1 MPRTTKKKE
10 EGAEESVAKPGK
22 AGSGSA
28 GKTRKGGRSLVIVES
43 PTKAKTIAKFLGK
56 EFTVLS
62 SFGHVRDLPKND
74 IGVDVEHGFVPKYI
88 VPVKS
93 KKVVSELKKAAAKAD
108 MVYFASDE
116 DREGEAISWHLL
128 EILDLEPER
137 VKRIT
142 FHEITE
148 EAIKAALEH
157 PRDLDMRL
165 VDAQQAR
172 RVLDRLV
179 GYELSPFLWRKVAR
193 GLSAGRVQSVIVRLI
208 VEREREIEKFVPQEY
223 WSIEAM
229 LSKHAGDPTFLS
241 RLVKKD
247 GDTLDKFAL
256 SKAEDAD
263 KVMADLEGAKWAV
276 ESVERKT
283 VHRSPLPPFTTSTLQ
298 QEANNRLGFSAKQT
312 MMIAQQLYEGVDLGE
327 SGATGLITYMR
338 TDSVNLSE
346 KFLLEARE
354 WLGKRAGKDALPEEP
369 RRYKTKSKG
378 AQEAHEAV
386 RPTSVFR
393 DPSEVAKHLDD
404 RQFKLYTLIWQRAV
418 ASQMADAE
426 LMTMTINVD
435 ATGKGPRYTFRAT
448 GSTIVKKGFLEV
460 YDTDTKE
467 TLLPDLQEKDPLVAE
482 SVTPKQHFTEPPP
495 RYTEASLVKMLEEN
509 GIGRPSTYAPTIST
523 VVDRGYVEKDG
534 RKLKPTE
541 LAAHVNDLLVAH
553 FPDIVDTGFTASMEE
568 SLDSIAEGE
577 KEWVPVISAFYGPFK
592 KNLTEK
598 DKEVSKKA
606 LTETTEEVCEKCGK
620 PMIIKFGRFG
630 KFMACTG
637 FPECRNTKPIPGTE
651 PPGGTVPIDEKCA
664 TCGAPMMVKR
674 GRFGEFLSCSRYPEC
689 KTVKPL
695 QKKVGVKCPSCRE
708 GDIIEK
714 KTRKGKTFY
723 ACSRYP
729 DCTFA
734 LWSRPNGEL
743 CPKCSSLVVFAKADT
758 VRCSNKECDFERQVE
773 KTAT

>member
-1 MPRTTKKKE
+1 MPRTTKKKT
-10 EGAEESVAKPGK
+10 SAK
-22 AGSGSA
+22 
-28 GKTRKGGRSLVIVES
+28 GRSLVIVES

-56 EFTVLS
+56 DFTVLS

-74 IGVDVEHGFVPKYI
+74 IGVDVEHGFAPKYI

-108 MVYFASDE
+108 TVYFASDE

-128 EILDLEPER
+128 EILGLPSER

-148 EAIKAALEH
+148 DAIRSALAN
-157 PRDLDMRL
+157 PRELDMRL

-208 VEREREIEKFVPQEY
+208 VEREREIEKFVAQEY

-229 LSKHAGDPTFLS
+229 LAKRRGGSAFLS

-247 GDTLDKFAL
+247 GETLDKFAI
-256 SKAEDAD
+256 ATAAAAD
-263 KVMADLEGAKWAV
+263 EVVKHVDGATWTV

-283 VHRSPLPPFTTSTLQ
+283 VHRSPSPPFTTSTLQ
-298 QEANNRLGFSAKQT
+298 QEANNRLGYSAKQT

-327 SGATGLITYMR
+327 AGSTGLITYMR

-346 KFLLEARE
+346 KFIAEARD
-354 WLGKRAGKDALPEEP
+354 WLGKNCGKDALPGEP

-386 RPTSVFR
+386 RPTDVFR
-393 DPSEVAKHLDD
+393 TPETVAAHLDD
-404 RQFKLYTLIWQRAV
+404 RQLKLYTLVWQRAV

-426 LMTMTINVD
+426 LMTVTINVD
-435 ATGKGPRYTFRAT
+435 AVKASAPRYGFRAN
-448 GSTIVKKGFLEV
+448 GSTIVKKGFLDV

-467 TLLPDLQEKDPLVAE
+467 TLLPEVNEKDALSAE
-482 SVTPKQHFTEPPP
+482 TVTPKQHFTEPPP

-541 LAAHVNDLLVAH
+541 LAGHVNDLLVAH

-568 SLDSIAEGE
+568 SLDAIAEGG
-577 KEWVPVISAFYGPFK
+577 KEWVPVIRDFYVPFA
-592 KNLTEK
+592 KNLKSK
-598 DKEVSKKA
+598 DKEVDKQA
-606 LTETTEEVCEKCGK
+606 LIEKTDQVCEKCGR
-620 PMIIKFGRFG
+620 PMVVKFGRFG
-630 KFMACTG
+630 KFIACTG
-637 FPECRNTKPIPGTE
+637 FTDKENQCKNTKPMPGQE
-651 PPGGTVPIDEKCA
+651 SPPVDEKCSA
-664 TCGAPMMVKR
+664 CGAPMMVKR
-674 GRFGEFLSCSRYPEC
+674 GRFGEFLSCSRYPDC
-689 KTVKPL
+689 KTVKPI
-695 QKKVGVKCPSCRE
+695 QKKVGVKCPSCKE
-708 GDIIEK
+708 GEIIEK
-714 KTRKGKTFY
+714 KTRRGKPFY

-734 LWSRPNGEL
+734 LWSRPTGEI
-743 CPKCSSLVVFAKADT
+743 CPKCSSLIVFAKADT
-758 VRCSNKECDFERQVE
+758 VRCSSKECDYERQAE
-773 KTAT
+773 KKAT

>member
-1 MPRTTKKKE
+1 MNTVANNMPKTTKKK
-10 EGAEESVAKPGK
+10 
-22 AGSGSA
+22 SA
-28 GKTRKGGRSLVIVES
+28 SKGRSLVIVES
-43 PTKAKTIAKFLGK
+43 PTKAKTIAKFLGRD
-56 EFTVLS
+56 FTVLS

-74 IGVDVEHGFVPKYI
+74 IGVDVEKDFTPKYI

-108 MVYFASDE
+108 QVYFASDE

-128 EILDLEPER
+128 EILDLEPEK

-148 EAIKAALEH
+148 EAIKDALAH

-179 GYELSPFLWRKVAR
+179 GYQLSPFLWRKVAR

-208 VEREREIEKFVPQEY
+208 VEREREIEKFVAQEY

-229 LSKHAGDPTFLS
+229 LSKRSADASFLS

-247 GDTLDKFAL
+247 GETLEKFAIAN
-256 SKAEDAD
+256 AEAADAVV
-263 KVMADLEGAKWAV
+263 KDLDGAAWTV

-283 VHRSPLPPFTTSTLQ
+283 VRRSPSPPFTTSTLQ
-298 QEANNRLGFSAKQT
+298 QEGNNRLGYSAKQT
-312 MMIAQQLYEGVDLGE
+312 MMLAQQLYEGVELGE
-327 SGATGLITYMR
+327 AGSTGLITYMR

-346 KFLLEARE
+346 KFLGEARE
-354 WLGKRAGKDALPEEP
+354 WLSQNGGKGALPDEP

-393 DPSEVAKHLDD
+393 TPESVAQYLDD
-404 RQFKLYTLIWQRAV
+404 RQLKLYTLVWQRAV

-426 LMTMTINVD
+426 LMTLTINVD
-435 ATGKGPRYTFRAT
+435 AVREAAPRYTFRAT

-467 TLLPDLQEKDPLVAE
+467 TFLPELEVKDALEAE
-482 SVTPKQHFTEPPP
+482 SIMPKQHFTEPPP
-495 RYTEASLVKMLEEN
+495 RYTEASLVKTLEEN

-541 LAAHVNDLLVAH
+541 LAGHVNDILVAH
-553 FPDIVDTGFTASMEE
+553 FPDIVDYGFTASMEE
-568 SLDSIAEGE
+568 DLDTIAEGG
-577 KEWVPVISAFYGPFK
+577 KPWVPVIRAFYGPFK
-592 KNLTEK
+592 KNLDSK

-606 LTETTEEVCEKCGK
+606 LTEQTDEVCEKCGK

-637 FPECRNTKPIPGTE
+637 FPECRNTKPLPGSE
-651 PPGGTVPIDEKCA
+651 PAGGATVIDEKCTA
-664 TCGAPMMVKR
+664 CGAPMIVKR
-674 GRFGEFLSCSRYPEC
+674 GRFGEFLSCSKYPEC
-689 KTVKPL
+689 KTVKPI
-695 QKKVGVKCPSCRE
+695 QKKVGVKCPSCKE

-714 KTRKGKTFY
+714 KTRRGKLFY

-729 DCTFA
+729 DCTHA
-734 LWSRPNGEL
+734 LWSRPTGEL
-743 CPKCSSLVVFAKADT
+743 CPKCSSLIVFAKADA
-758 VRCSNKECDFERQVE
+758 VRCSNKECDYERHVE
-773 KTAT
+773 KG